1 MDGDIAP
8 VAEICDVADQYGAM
22 TYLDES
28 HAVGIYGPTG
38 GGLAERDGAMH
49 RLSVIHGTL
58 GGVWHDGR
66 LYRWIGQAYRLFPE
80 LHARFYLHD
89 AATVGSRRRCFG
101 QRPLS

>member
-49 RLSVIHGTL
+49 RLTVIHATL
-58 GGVWHDGR
+58 GKAFGLMGGYV
-66 LYRWIGQAYRLFPE
+66 A
-80 LHARFYLHD
+80 
-89 AATVGSRRRCFG
+89 GSG
-101 QRPLS
+101 